1 MSRRRRTKNR
11 REKKA
16 TLVCVLALLFSILVS
31 LSISEITGK
40 FSTNAFVITF
50 IVCAVLFGAAS
61 IVLSLPVVKG
71 KIGEKRVSN
80 KLNKLAKKYGGQV
93 FNDITIQGEN
103 DKTSQ
108 IDHIYVCN
116 YGVFVVET
124 KNYAGRIYG
133 NESQLE
139 WTQVLM
145 YGRSKNKLYNPVKQN
160 QTHIYRLKELLGL
173 DVNFESV
180 VVFIRADITNVN
192 SDYVY
197 ELRDLKHLLDDAEK
211 TIDDLNLSNIVTA
224 VAEYKANPAKSNKEH
239 VQEIK
244 QMKADIDNN
253 ICPRCGAPL
262 VLRNGS
268 RGAFYGCSNYPK
280 CRFIKK

>member
-16 TLVCVLALLFSILVS
+16 TLVCVLALLCAILMS
-31 LSISEITGK
+31 LTISNITGK
-40 FSTNAFVITF
+40 FDTGTFVITF
-50 IVCAVLFGAAS
+50 IVCAVIFTIAA

-71 KIGEKRVSN
+71 KIGERRVSS
-80 KLNKLAKKYGGQV
+80 KLNKLAKKYGGTV
-93 FNDITIQGEN
+93 FNDVTIQGEN

-133 NESQLE
+133 TEGQLE
-139 WTQVLM
+139 WMQVLM
-145 YGRSKNKLYNPVKQN
+145 YGKTKNKLYNPVKQN
-160 QTHIYRLKELLGL
+160 QTHIYRLKELLNS
-173 DVNFESV
+173 DVNFVLV
-180 VVFIRADITNVN
+180 VVFIRADIANVT

-197 ELRDLKHLLDDAEK
+197 ELRELKHLLDDAER
-211 TIDDLNLSNIVTA
+211 TIDDDKLGQITTA
-224 VAEYKANPAKSNKEH
+224 VAEYKANPAKSNREH
-239 VQEIK
+239 VKEIK
-244 QMKADIDNN
+244 QMKADIGNN

-262 VLRNGS
+262 VLRKSS
-268 RGAFYGCSNYPK
+268 RGNFYGCSNYPK
-280 CRFIKK
+280 CKFTKK